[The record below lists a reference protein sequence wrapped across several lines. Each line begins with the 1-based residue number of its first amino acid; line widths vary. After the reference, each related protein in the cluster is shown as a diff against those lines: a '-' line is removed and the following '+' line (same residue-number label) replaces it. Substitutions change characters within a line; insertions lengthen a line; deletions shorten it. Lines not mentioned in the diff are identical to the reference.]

1 MQKRQRKQSVIVEIL
16 VKRNIKLLG
25 YEVKQLY
32 VSSNQ

>member
-1 MQKRQRKQSVIVEIL
+1 MQKKQSIIVGIL
-16 VKRNIKLLG
+16 VKRTIKLWE